1 MASPTSLLAIIHL
14 LSQPLTALRGS
25 LELALVGDRST
36 APHRIVQGTAEYRMA
51 LRESLAQADR
61 LVGLLR
67 SLRELAEA
75 EEPSAEAV
83 MVRLNELLAAL
94 VADVRPWADSLDLAI
109 TLDPLEEVCVRADAE
124 RLREALLRVLQKALE
139 RSSRG
144 SSIRI
149 SLSQNA
155 GSACL
160 EVADHGPAL
169 NAEDLDPLEQP
180 HSFGELF
187 SEAARRG
194 ILEWAIAKRLL
205 EALGATARVETGR
218 GTGCCFLV
226 SFPLMRA

>member
-1 MASPTSLLAIIHL
+1 MPVASPAGLLAIIHL

-36 APHRIVQGTAEYRMA
+36 AEYRAA
-51 LRESLAQADR
+51 LRESLAEADR
-61 LVGLLR
+61 FVGLLR
-67 SLRELAEA
+67 SLRELLEA
-75 EEPSAEAV
+75 DEPSAEAG
-83 MVRLNELLAAL
+83 MVRLNELLAGF

-109 TLDPLEEVCVRADAE
+109 TLDPLEEVSVRADAE
-124 RLREALLRVLQKALE
+124 RLREALLRVLHKAIE

-144 SSIRI
+144 SSIRV

-155 GSACL
+155 GNACL
-160 EVADHGPAL
+160 EVADQGAAL
-169 NAEDLDPLEQP
+169 NANDLAPLEQP

-194 ILEWAIAKRLL
+194 MLEWAIAKRLL
-205 EALGATARVETGR
+205 ETLGATARVETGR

-226 SFPLMRA
+226 SFPLMRD